1 MNSSFVQ
8 KIYEQVVAIKHNR
21 KLEEHYM
28 LFEELLA
35 KRETRGIQKGI
46 QKGRQE
52 ERVLISELIKK
63 ICDDNRSEDIQKL
76 FADNTF
82 FETMLGK
89 YQIK

>member
-8 KIYEQVVAIKHNR
+8 KIHEQVVAIKHNR

-35 KRETRGIQKGI
+35 KRETRGIQKG
-46 QKGRQE
+46 RQE

-63 ICDDNRSEDIQKL
+63 MCDDNRSEDIQKL
-76 FADNTF
+76 
-82 FETMLGK
+82 LI
-89 YQIK
+89 QQ